1 MNITLIRH
9 GKTPGNEKK
18 QYIGV
23 TDEPLSAGGLRE
35 IREFAEQGRYP
46 AAGRLYASPMR
57 RCLETAGIIYPGHA
71 PEVIQGLRE
80 MDFGRF
86 ERLSYD
92 DISRLP
98 GHERFGFD
106 ERGFFFPGGEDVN
119 DFTARVTAAFGAI
132 EDKNGV
138 TLVVHGG
145 VIMAIMYSLFGGDSY
160 DYQVENGC
168 GYTVRGDGEGLRW
181 DKL

>member
-23 TDEPLSAGGLRE
+23 TDEPLSEAGLRE
-35 IREFAEQGRYP
+35 LREFAARGRYP
-46 AAGRLYASPMR
+46 AAERLYASPMR
-57 RCLETAGIIYPGHA
+57 RCVETAGIIYPGRT
-71 PEVIQGLRE
+71 PVIVQDLRE

-92 DISRLP
+92 DIARRP

-106 ERGFFFPGGEDVN
+106 ERGFFFPGGEDVA
-119 DFTARVTAAFGAI
+119 DFTARVVAAYTALGEP
-132 EDKNGV
+132 EDAV
-138 TLVVHGG
+138 FVVHGG
-145 VIMAIMYSLFGGDSY
+145 VIMAIMHSLFGGDSY

-168 GYTVRGDGEGLRW
+168 GYTVRGYGENLKW